1 MKVLNPAPHAV
12 PDFLVPVLLQETLP
26 EGTAQLN
33 AIMYFDGIQQDEQGF
48 EVVDGGI
55 VQGAFFRKEAR
66 EQNEAMRSVCTFIE
80 VRLQCVC

>member
-1 MKVLNPAPHAV
+1 
-12 PDFLVPVLLQETLP
+12 LLQETLP

-80 VRLQCVC
+80 VRLQCVCVCVC